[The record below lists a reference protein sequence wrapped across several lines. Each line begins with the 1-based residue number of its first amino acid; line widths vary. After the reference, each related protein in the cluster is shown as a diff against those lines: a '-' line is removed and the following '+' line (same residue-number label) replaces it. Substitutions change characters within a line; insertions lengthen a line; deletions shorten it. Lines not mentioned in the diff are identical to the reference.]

1 MSILPSF
8 LATEAQRQQ
17 PTATQ
22 RELVEYGIDY
32 STGQLTGRLV
42 RGVEA
47 LKVWVWLC
55 LHTQRYRYPLYT
67 WSYGADIEQYIGEAL
82 PDDFLAD
89 DLREEI
95 NAALC
100 VHPRI
105 TGVEDF
111 SYTREG
117 SRAVV
122 RFRVANTVGADIEE
136 VMDFDIS

>member
-8 LATEAQRQQ
+8 LTEELREESRK
-17 PTATQ
+17 TAP
-22 RELVEYGIDY
+22 RELVEYGLDFK
-32 STGQLTGRLV
+32 TGQLTGRLV

-55 LHTQRYRYPLYT
+55 LHTQRYRYPLYS
-67 WSYGADIEQYIGEAL
+67 WDYGADIEQYIGEAL
-82 PDDFLAD
+82 PDEFLAD

-95 NAALC
+95 ASALC
-100 VHPRI
+100 VHPSI

-122 RFRVANTVGADIEE
+122 RFRVANRIGEDIEE
-136 VMDFDIS
+136 VVDFDIS

>member
-8 LATEAQRQQ
+8 LTEELREESRK
-17 PTATQ
+17 TAP
-22 RELVEYGIDY
+22 RELVEYGLDFK
-32 STGQLTGRLV
+32 TGQLTGRLV

-55 LHTQRYRYPLYT
+55 LHTQRYRYPLYS
-67 WSYGADIEQYIGEAL
+67 WDYGADIEQYIGEAL
-82 PDDFLAD
+82 PDEFLAD

-95 NAALC
+95 ASALC
-100 VHPRI
+100 VHPSI

-117 SRAVV
+117 GRAVV
-122 RFRVANTVGADIEE
+122 RFRVANRIGEDIEE
-136 VMDFDIS
+136 VIDFDIS